1 MRGQPLGARV
11 LAKPVGAVKPSVG
24 GENGL
29 FLPVAGALP
38 CSATMKQDGATPMS
52 VQGASTSPVDCG
64 RAAPFAAIDVGTS
77 SCRIL
82 IARPKAD
89 GFSVIDSY
97 ARNVRLGEGISANG
111 ALCPAAMDRAMQ
123 ALGVCAEKIA
133 QHGVGHSRAVATEAC
148 RRAANIDSFTGRVKR
163 ELGIDIE
170 VIGTEEEARLAIAG
184 CLPLLSRDRPKGLVF
199 DIGGGSTQLMW
210 LGCRKGGA
218 DVIATH
224 SIPNGV
230 VSLTE
235 RYGCRLGDP
244 MVYEACVEEMAD
256 AVRAFCKQHR
266 IGDAVRGGE
275 VQMIGTSGTV
285 TTLAGIEMGL
295 ERYIRSQVDGASMSF
310 DRIGTLTEFL
320 RRLELPQLA
329 AQPCIGEDRAELML
343 AGCAILEA
351 ICTCWPVG
359 RLKVADRG
367 LREGILLDL
376 MQRHAVTADGR

>member
-1 MRGQPLGARV
+1 
-11 LAKPVGAVKPSVG
+11 
-24 GENGL
+24 
-29 FLPVAGALP
+29 
-38 CSATMKQDGATPMS
+38 
-52 VQGASTSPVDCG
+52 
-64 RAAPFAAIDVGTS
+64 
-77 SCRIL
+77 
-82 IARPKAD
+82 
-89 GFSVIDSY
+89 
-97 ARNVRLGEGISANG
+97 
-111 ALCPAAMDRAMQ
+111 MDRALG
-123 ALGVCAEKIA
+123 ALTICAEKMD
-133 QHGVGHSRAVATEAC
+133 QHGVAVSRAVATEAC
-148 RRAANIDSFTGRVKR
+148 RRAHNIDTFTGRVKR
-163 ELGIDIE
+163 DLGIEVE

-184 CLPLLSRDRPKGLVF
+184 CVPLLSCDRPKGLVF

-210 LGCRKGGA
+210 LGCRDGAA
-218 DVIATH
+218 DVLATH

-235 RYGCRLGDP
+235 RFGARLGDP
-244 MVYEACVEEMAD
+244 VVYETCVEEMAG
-256 AVRAFCKQHR
+256 AVREFCKLHG
-266 IGDAVRGGE
+266 IGGAVRNGE

-310 DRIGTLTEFL
+310 ERIVTLTEFL

-376 MQRHAVTADGR
+376 MRRHGAGADAR

>member
-1 MRGQPLGARV
+1 MQQSETAPLSRPV
-11 LAKPVGAVKPSVG
+11 TERSKPAHG
-24 GENGL
+24 G
-29 FLPVAGALP
+29 PPA
-38 CSATMKQDGATPMS
+38 
-52 VQGASTSPVDCG
+52 
-64 RAAPFAAIDVGTS
+64 FAAIDIGTS

-82 IARPKAD
+82 IARPKNQ
-89 GFSVIDSY
+89 GFCVIDSY
-97 ARNVRLGEGISANG
+97 ARNVRLGEGLVANG
-111 ALCPAAMDRAMQ
+111 VLSDQAMDRA
-123 ALGVCAEKIA
+123 LEVLTVCAQKIDHHKVA
-133 QHGVGHSRAVATEAC
+133 HMRAVATEAC
-148 RRAANIDSFTGRVKR
+148 RRAGNIGAFVSRVKR
-163 ELGIDIE
+163 ELDIDID
-170 VIGTEEEARLAIAG
+170 VIDTEEEARLAIAG
-184 CLPLLSRDRPKGLVF
+184 CLPLLTRDVPHGLVF
-199 DIGGGSTQLMW
+199 DIGGGSTQLIW
-210 LGCRKGGA
+210 LGCRNGNA
-218 DVIATH
+218 EVIGTH

-235 RYGCRLGDP
+235 RYGNRLGDP
-244 MVYEACVEEMAD
+244 LAYDTCVAEMAGAVKEFCMLHGIAD
-256 AVRAFCKQHR
+256 AVAR
-266 IGDAVRGGE
+266 GE

-320 RRLELPQLA
+320 RCLELPQLA

-376 MQRHAVTADGR
+376 IHRHDGPADGR